1 MTETATVLVV
11 EDEREL
17 ADLFADWLSETY
29 DVRTAYS
36 AAGALEELDGEV
48 DVVLLDRRLPEQ
60 SGDDVLE
67 TVRGEDYDCKVAM
80 VTAVDPD
87 FDALELGFDAYVV
100 KPVEREELLGLVSRL
115 LARSLY
121 SEEVQEYFAL
131 AAKRATIEGAKSEE
145 ELADDERYERLC
157 EDLREKRTHLDQLVT
172 ELDEDD
178 FLAVFHDLRED
189 SAATA
194 SGGDDTTNT

>member
-29 DVRTAYS
+29 RVRTAYS
-36 AAGALEELDGEV
+36 AEEALDELDASV

-60 SGDDVLE
+60 SGDDVLDEIRE
-67 TVRGEDYDCKVAM
+67 TGYDCKVAM

-87 FDALELGFDAYVV
+87 FDTLELGFDAYVV
-100 KPVEREELLGLVSRL
+100 KPIERDELDSLVSRL

-121 SEEVQEYFAL
+121 SEEVQAYFAL
-131 AAKRATIEGAKSEE
+131 ASKRATIETSESAE
-145 ELADDERYERLC
+145 ELSADSRYRQLC
-157 EDLREKRTHLDQLVT
+157 EDVQEMRDDLDQLVT
-172 ELDEDD
+172 ELDEED
-178 FLAVFHDLRED
+178 FLAVFHNLQDEESRG
-189 SAATA
+189 A
-194 SGGDDTTNT
+194 

>member
-1 MTETATVLVV
+1 MTGTATVLVV

-17 ADLFADWLSETY
+17 ADLFADWLSMTY
-29 DVRTAYS
+29 DVRTAYTAS
-36 AAGALEELDGEV
+36 GALAEFDGAV

-67 TVRGEDYDCKVAM
+67 EIHASGHDCRVAM

-87 FDALELGFDAYVV
+87 FDMLELGIDAYVV
-100 KPVEREELLGLVSRL
+100 KPVDRDDLEGLVSRL

-131 AAKRATIEGAKSEE
+131 ASKRATLETTKQREDLAANERYQELQDAIEEKRQDLDSVMNQ
-145 ELADDERYERLC
+145 LDDE
-157 EDLREKRTHLDQLVT
+157 
-172 ELDEDD
+172 D
-178 FLAVFHDLRED
+178 FLAVIRGLDDGE
-189 SAATA
+189 SA
-194 SGGDDTTNT
+194 TTS

>member
-17 ADLFADWLSETY
+17 ADLFADWLSDTY
-29 DVRTAYS
+29 EVRTAYS
-36 AAGALEELDGEV
+36 AAGALEELDDAV

-60 SGDDVLE
+60 SGDEVLD
-67 TVRGEDYDCKVAM
+67 TVRAEGYDCKVAM

-87 FDALELGFDAYVV
+87 FDTLELGFDAYVV
-100 KPVEREELLGLVSRL
+100 KPVEREELATLVRRL
-115 LARSLY
+115 LTRSLY

-131 AAKRATIEGAKSEE
+131 ASKRATIEAAKSEE
-145 ELADDERYERLC
+145 ELADHERYEQLC
-157 EDLREKRTHLDQLVT
+157 GEIEVMRESLDQLVT
-172 ELDEDD
+172 ELGEED

-189 SAATA
+189 DPA
-194 SGGDDTTNT
+194 ST

>member
-17 ADLFADWLSETY
+17 ADLFADWLSASY

-36 AAGALEELDGEV
+36 AAGALEELDEDV

-60 SGDDVLE
+60 SGDEVLE
-67 TVRGEDYDCKVAM
+67 TVRREGYDCKVAM

-87 FDALELGFDAYVV
+87 FDTLELGFDAYVV
-100 KPVEREELLGLVSRL
+100 KPVEREDLEDLVRRL

-131 AAKRATIEGAKSEE
+131 ASKRATIETTKSDA
-145 ELADDERYERLC
+145 ELADHEQYEQLC
-157 EDLREKRTHLDQLVT
+157 EDVEEMRAQLDQLVT
-172 ELDEDD
+172 ELGEED
-178 FLAVFHDLRED
+178 FLAVFHDLRDEETP
-189 SAATA
+189 SP
-194 SGGDDTTNT
+194 

>member
-29 DVRTAYS
+29 RVRTAYS
-36 AAGALEELDGEV
+36 AEEALDELDASV

-60 SGDDVLE
+60 SGDDVLDEIRE
-67 TVRGEDYDCKVAM
+67 TGYDCKVAM

-87 FDALELGFDAYVV
+87 FDTLELGFDAYVV
-100 KPVEREELLGLVSRL
+100 KPIERDELDSLVSRL

-121 SEEVQEYFAL
+121 SEEVQAYFAL
-131 AAKRATIEGAKSEE
+131 ASKRATIETSESAE
-145 ELADDERYERLC
+145 ELSADARYRQLC
-157 EDLREKRTHLDQLVT
+157 EDVQEMRDDLDQLVT
-172 ELDEDD
+172 ELDEED
-178 FLAVFHDLRED
+178 FLAVFHNLQDEESRG
-189 SAATA
+189 A
-194 SGGDDTTNT
+194 